1 MLSPE
6 LLVRL
11 PKAELHVHLDG
22 SLRPETLIELAQSAR
37 VNLPSKD
44 PVEVARFMKAD
55 GVRDLAEYL
64 ERFALTIAVLQ
75 TPEAL
80 ERVAY
85 EMVVDAGADGVRHL
99 EVRYCPVLSCT
110 GGLAMPD
117 VLAAIGRGLGHG
129 EAEVGISTGFI
140 ACTLRHLDPAV
151 SEQIAQAAVT
161 AREHGV
167 VGFDI
172 AGGEA
177 GQPAT
182 PHRGAFEIA
191 ARGGLGITVHAG
203 EAAGA
208 QSIAEAVYEC
218 RAERIGHGTR
228 LGEDPTLLA
237 YVRDREI
244 PLEVSLTSNV
254 QTRAVPSYAAH
265 PLRKFF
271 RAGIAVTLSTDN
283 WLISGVTLSGEYWRA
298 HTELGFRRAD
308 IDRLILNGAAA
319 AFLPLARRQALVT
332 DFRHRLEDLQ

>member
-6 LLVRL
+6 LLVRM

-22 SLRPETLIELAQSAR
+22 SLRPTTLIELAQAAK
-37 VNLPSKD
+37 VKLPSKD
-44 PVEVARFMKAD
+44 PVEIAQFMKAA

-64 ERFALTIAVLQ
+64 ERFSLTIAVLQ
-75 TPEAL
+75 TPDAL

-85 EMVVDAGADGVRHL
+85 EMVVDAAADGVRHL
-99 EVRYCPVLSCT
+99 EVRYCPYLSCT
-110 GGLAMPD
+110 DGLTMPE
-117 VLAAIGRGLGHG
+117 VFSAIGHGLRRGEDDL
-129 EAEVGISTGFI
+129 GISTGFI
-140 ACTLRHLDPAV
+140 ACTLRHLDPSV
-151 SEQIAQAAVT
+151 SEEIARAAVA

-177 GQPAT
+177 QHPAL
-182 PHRGAFEIA
+182 PHRAAFDIA
-191 ARGGLGITVHAG
+191 ARGGLGVTVHAG

-208 QSIAEAVYEC
+208 ESIAEAVYEC

-228 LGEDPTLLA
+228 LGEDPALLA

-254 QTRAVPSYAAH
+254 QTHAVPSIAKH
-265 PLRKFF
+265 PLRRYF
-271 RAGIAVTLSTDN
+271 RAGVAVTLSSDN

-332 DFRHRLEDLQ
+332 EFRHRLEELR

>member
-22 SLRPETLIELAQSAR
+22 SLRPATLIELAQSAR

-55 GVRDLAEYL
+55 GVRDLTEYL
-64 ERFALTIAVLQ
+64 ERFAFTIAVLQ

-117 VLAAIGRGLGHG
+117 VLAAIGRGLGRG
-129 EAEVGISTGFI
+129 EADVGISTGFI
-140 ACTLRHLDPAV
+140 ACTLRHLDPAM
-151 SEQIAQAAVT
+151 SEEIARAAVA

-177 GQPAT
+177 GQPAA
-182 PHRGAFEIA
+182 PHRTAFEIA

-218 RAERIGHGTR
+218 GAERIGHGTR
-228 LGEDPTLLA
+228 LGEDRALLA

-265 PLRKFF
+265 PLRQYF
-271 RAGIAVTLSTDN
+271 RAGIAVTLSSDN

-319 AFLPLARRQALVT
+319 AFLPLPRRQALVT
-332 DFRHRLEDLQ
+332 DFRHRLEDLR

>member
-22 SLRPETLIELAQSAR
+22 SLRPETLIELAQSAS

-55 GVRDLAEYL
+55 SVRDLTEYL

-85 EMVVDAGADGVRHL
+85 EMVVDASADGVRHL

-117 VLAAIGRGLGHG
+117 VLAAIGRGLGRG
-129 EAEVGISTGFI
+129 EADMGISTGFI

-151 SEQIAQAAVT
+151 SEEIARAALA

-177 GQPAT
+177 GQPAA
-182 PHRGAFEIA
+182 PHRTAFEIA

-218 RAERIGHGTR
+218 RADRIGHGTR

-265 PLRKFF
+265 PLRKYS

-298 HTELGFRRAD
+298 HTELGFGRAD

-319 AFLPLARRQALVT
+319 AFLPLAKRQALVT
-332 DFRHRLEDLQ
+332 DFRHRLEALR

>member
-22 SLRPETLIELAQSAR
+22 SLRPATLIELAQSAR

-55 GVRDLAEYL
+55 GVRDLTEYL

-117 VLAAIGRGLGHG
+117 VLAAIGRGLVRG
-129 EAEVGISTGFI
+129 EADVGISTGFI

-151 SEQIAQAAVT
+151 SEEIARAAVA

-177 GQPAT
+177 GQPAA
-182 PHRGAFEIA
+182 PHCTAFEIA

-208 QSIAEAVYEC
+208 ESIAEAVYEC
-218 RAERIGHGTR
+218 KAERIGHGTR
-228 LGEDPTLLA
+228 LGEDLALLA

-265 PLRKFF
+265 PLRQYF
-271 RAGIAVTLSTDN
+271 RAGIAVTLSSDN

-298 HTELGFRRAD
+298 HTELGFQRAD

-319 AFLPLARRQALVT
+319 AFLPLPQRQSLVT
-332 DFRHRLEDLQ
+332 DFRHRLEDLR

>member
-6 LLVRL
+6 LLVRM

-22 SLRPETLIELAQSAR
+22 SLRPTTLIELAKAAK
-37 VNLPSKD
+37 VKLPSQN
-44 PVEVARFMKAD
+44 PVEVARFMKAE

-64 ERFALTIAVLQ
+64 ERFSLTVAVLQ
-75 TPEAL
+75 TQESL

-85 EMVVDAGADGVRHL
+85 EMVVDAAADGVRHL
-99 EVRYCPVLSCT
+99 EVRYCPILSCT
-110 GGLAMPD
+110 DGLTMPE
-117 VLAAIGRGLGHG
+117 VLAAIGRGLRRG
-129 EAEVGISTGFI
+129 ETDTGITTGFI
-140 ACTLRHLDPAV
+140 ACTLRHLDPSV
-151 SEQIAQAAVT
+151 SEEIARAAVG

-177 GQPAT
+177 SHPAL
-182 PHRGAFEIA
+182 PHRSAFEIA

-203 EAAGA
+203 EAVGA
-208 QSIAEAVYEC
+208 ESIAEAVYAC

-228 LGEDPTLLA
+228 LGEDPALLA

-254 QTRAVPSYAAH
+254 QTHAVASIAQH
-265 PLRKFF
+265 PLRRFF
-271 RAGIAVTLSTDN
+271 RAGVSVTLSTDN

-319 AFLPLARRQALVT
+319 AFLPLAKRQALVT
-332 DFRHRLEDLQ
+332 EFRHQLEELR

>member
-6 LLVRL
+6 LLVRM

-22 SLRPETLIELAQSAR
+22 SLRPDTLIGLADSAG
-37 VNLPSKD
+37 VSLPSKD
-44 PVEVARFMKAD
+44 PVQVARFMRAD
-55 GVRDLAEYL
+55 GVKDLAEYL
-64 ERFALTIAVLQ
+64 KRFSLTTAVLQ

-85 EMVVDAGADGVRHL
+85 EMVVDAAADGVRHL

-110 GGLAMPD
+110 GGLTMAD
-117 VLAAIGRGLGHG
+117 VLAAIGRGLRHG
-129 EAEVGISTGFI
+129 EADVGVSIGFI
-140 ACTLRHLDPAV
+140 ACTLRHLDPSV
-151 SEQIAQAAVT
+151 SEEIARAAVA

-177 GQPAT
+177 GHPAG
-182 PHRGAFEIA
+182 PHRSAFEIA
-191 ARGGLGITVHAG
+191 ARGGLGITAHAG

-208 QSIAEAVYEC
+208 DSIAEVVYDC
-218 RAERIGHGTR
+218 RADRIGHGTR
-228 LGEDPTLLA
+228 LEEDPALLA

-254 QTRAVPSYAAH
+254 QTCAVASYAAH
-265 PLRKFF
+265 PLRRYL
-271 RAGIAVTLSTDN
+271 RAGVAVTLSTDN

-298 HTELGFRRAD
+298 HTELGVRRAD

-332 DFRHRLEDLQ
+332 EFRQRLEELR